1 MARKRVS
8 ASEIG
13 ETESVCGP
21 VTGEAGTDGGV
32 GTTTEVAFREV
43 PADQTTLFRVAAG
56 VKAPVAAREAA
67 DLEHAVERLLASCI
81 ETGVDGSV
89 AFLCEFALETARA
102 LRRASDSHGNRTIP

>member
-13 ETESVCGP
+13 KTASPCFPG
-21 VTGEAGTDGGV
+21 TDEAGTDGGV
-32 GTTTEVAFREV
+32 ETTKEVPFREV
-43 PADQTTLFRVAAG
+43 PAEQATLFRVAAG
-56 VKAPVAAREAA
+56 VRTPVAVREAA

-102 LRRASDSHGNRTIP
+102 LRRASDSQGNRTIP